1 MMVLLYQSSKIRHQI
16 NPQNEQ
22 NVSTS
27 YNKHGRSLIIFGYTI
42 FINERNYDI
51 HALVSYDVKAPKILA
66 LLSNPDEI

>member
-1 MMVLLYQSSKIRHQI
+1 MNHQ
-16 NPQNEQ
+16 NGQ

>member
-1 MMVLLYQSSKIRHQI
+1 M
-16 NPQNEQ
+16 
-22 NVSTS
+22 
-27 YNKHGRSLIIFGYTI
+27 GRMRAPVITNMAGVIFGYTI